1 MSNKKHR
8 YHVLYTTNNGITER
22 YIELDD
28 NKCSQGEMVTKKL
41 AVTEEAR
48 EQGYNDLRW
57 RIRWDY

>member
-8 YHVLYTTNNGITER
+8 YHVLYTTNNCITER

-28 NKCSQGEMVTKKL
+28 NKYSQGEIAAKKL
-41 AVTEEAR
+41 AVTKEAR

-57 RIRWDY
+57 RIIWDY